1 MWYRLLAD
9 LVVLGHLVFII
20 FGLMGGLLLL
30 WRPRL
35 VLLHLAVAGWMI
47 VLALRSWDC
56 PLTGLE
62 NSLRQQAGAHGY
74 PGGFVEHYLI
84 PVIYPPGLSSDTQ
97 WLLGLLALGVNL
109 IIYTTIILWLRRR
122 SGAENTGKP

>member
-9 LVVLGHLVFII
+9 LVVLGHLAFII
-20 FGLMGGLLLL
+20 FALLGGLLLL

-35 VLLHLAVAGWMI
+35 VPLHLAAASWI
-47 VLALRSWDC
+47 VLLELRGWAC

-62 NSLRQQAGAHGY
+62 NSLRQQAGIHGY

-84 PVIYPPGLSSDTQ
+84 PIIYPPGLSSDTQ
-97 WLLGLLALGVNL
+97 WVLGMMALGVNL
-109 IIYTTIILWLRRR
+109 IIYSAVILRLRLR
-122 SGAENTGKP
+122 